1 MDNINIYDARIRG
14 GAALAKSYPAEAD
27 LVCGV
32 PDSGIPA
39 AKGFSEASGSPSALL
54 SIKTAM

>member
-32 PDSGIPA
+32 RIPV
-39 AKGFSEASGSPSALL
+39 FLRQRASLKPQGSPSALL

>member
-32 PDSGIPA
+32 PDSGIPCG
-39 AKGFSEASGSPSALL
+39 KGLL
-54 SIKTAM
+54 